1 MMSAPLSSTQSG
13 GQWGVVVGVGECP
26 CPINVHIEEEEEK
39 ERKKE
44 GKEATTSG
52 ASAHVSCDSRLR

>member
-13 GQWGVVVGVGECP
+13 GQWGVVVGVGERP
-26 CPINVHIEEEEEK
+26 CPINVHIEEEEK